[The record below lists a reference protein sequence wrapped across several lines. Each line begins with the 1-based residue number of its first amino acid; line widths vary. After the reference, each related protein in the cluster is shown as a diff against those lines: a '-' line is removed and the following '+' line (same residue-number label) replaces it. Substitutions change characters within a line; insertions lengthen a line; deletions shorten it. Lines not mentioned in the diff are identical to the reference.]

1 MAERKRNR
9 TKKEKIPSVTNITMF
24 LLKGLHVPQRKDSDQ
39 AADDTGDKNH
49 DQGKVVNNDIGIIIK
64 RPMADIFKP

>member
-1 MAERKRNR
+1 
-9 TKKEKIPSVTNITMF
+9 MF
-24 LLKGLHVPQRKDSDQ
+24 LLKGLHVPQRKNGDQ

-64 RPMADIFKP
+64 RSMTDIFKP